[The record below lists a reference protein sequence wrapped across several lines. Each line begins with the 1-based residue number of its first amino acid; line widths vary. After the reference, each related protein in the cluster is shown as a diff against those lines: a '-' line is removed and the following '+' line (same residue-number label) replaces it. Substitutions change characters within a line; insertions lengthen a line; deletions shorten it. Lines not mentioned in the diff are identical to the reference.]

1 MQDIKTLKELQQ
13 ITKAFDTFSTIE
25 ECDIPEYYKAIFPK
39 RCSCGAEMI
48 MTKTARTQLQC
59 CNPCCWV
66 KMAHRLNYF
75 ISYHGFKD
83 FGEQTCLSLFAACKD
98 ELEYTSFLSVFML
111 TDTQLSRALGDS
123 KLSIF
128 HGIKEDLA
136 TNTFM
141 FGDAIASLG
150 IPNVGSRSV
159 IFDYVKSPITF
170 LDYMLKGKVE
180 DLCDMVGIQALST
193 RFHLSCFDIDTLLLM
208 TDVMPNIVAT
218 PKGEMFIA
226 ITGKVSVDGVSYTR
240 SEFIDLCERIHDANG
255 SQLYKIC
262 ETKAQDK
269 LQYVIADGPSTSSK
283 YELGQKLNILIT
295 AEEFYKALL
304 ETANTGEKGDTK
316 PCQETS
322 C

>member
-1 MQDIKTLKELQQ
+1 MQAIKTLKELQQ

-59 CNPCCWV
+59 CNPCCWI

-111 TDTQLSRALGDS
+111 TDTQLSRALGDA

-150 IPNVGSRSV
+150 MPNVGSRSV

-226 ITGKVSVDGVSYTR
+226 ITGKVSVEGVSDR
-240 SEFIDLCERIHDANG
+240 KS
-255 SQLYKIC
+255 
-262 ETKAQDK
+262 
-269 LQYVIADGPSTSSK
+269 VV
-283 YELGQKLNILIT
+283 
-295 AEEFYKALL
+295 
-304 ETANTGEKGDTK
+304 
-316 PCQETS
+316 
-322 C
+322 